1 MVIIKNI
8 FYLGGADLMIMGLVT
23 NYIFFG
29 GEGGE
34 RSGGNILLS
43 VKEDCN

>member
-8 FYLGGADLMIMGLVT
+8 FYFGGADLMIMGLVT
-23 NYIFFG
+23 NYFFFG
-29 GEGGE
+29 GGG
-34 RSGGNILLS
+34 SGGNILLS